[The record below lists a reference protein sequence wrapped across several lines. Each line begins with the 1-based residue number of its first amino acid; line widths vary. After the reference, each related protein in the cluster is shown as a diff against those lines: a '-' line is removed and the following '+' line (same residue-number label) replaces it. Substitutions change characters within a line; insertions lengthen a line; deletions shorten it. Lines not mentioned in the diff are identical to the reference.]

1 FVVQYL
7 NLMAMEDFAED
18 VMWDIL
24 SRLNYKTVSCCKCV
38 CKRWR
43 DLVLDPYFINN
54 LLWSNKKNQS
64 LMIHDT
70 TFDKRGRLK
79 WIEIQDTVVEVEKE
93 QLVDV
98 VTIYDVDLSR
108 PGVLSRFPDLIDFQ
122 VFIGPSV
129 NGLIC
134 VWDAFGNTYIVNP
147 IARQYLTLPD
157 NQSSII
163 GYGFGS
169 LDDASYKVI
178 RIFQRYLTPAYEDKN
193 KITQID
199 VFTLGTDSWRVLQPN
214 DHFSNIHGYM
224 GDGLFFNGRVH
235 WINAGGHQLF
245 AFELD
250 NENFKLF
257 PSPSFE
263 GEENE
268 QKYRGILGV
277 VKGCLSQGCYY
288 SCEIFTVWVMKEHG
302 IKDSWYKAFTI
313 KETRIARKLRCPLCL
328 LDGLKGG
335 ILIARAG
342 DKLVAYCLQTN
353 TLRTI
358 NLTSLPATSNRRNC
372 TVDIQSAI
380 TYHPTFLN
388 LQNFAS
394 PNTPVQTF

>member
-1 FVVQYL
+1 
-7 NLMAMEDFAED
+7 MEDFAED
-18 VMWDIL
+18 VMRDIL

-54 LLWSNKKNQS
+54 LLWSNKKNMS
-64 LMIHDT
+64 LMIHDAT
-70 TFDKRGRLK
+70 IILRGRLK
-79 WIEIQDTVVEVEKE
+79 WIEIQDKVVEVEKE

-108 PGVLSRFPDLIDFQ
+108 PGVLSRFPNLIDFQ

-129 NGLIC
+129 N
-134 VWDAFGNTYIVNP
+134 
-147 IARQYLTLPD
+147 
-157 NQSSII
+157 
-163 GYGFGS
+163 
-169 LDDASYKVI
+169 
-178 RIFQRYLTPAYEDKN
+178 AYEDTN
-193 KITQID
+193 KIIQID
-199 VFTLGTDSWRVLQPN
+199 VFTLGTDNWRVLQPN

-235 WINAGGHQLF
+235 WINAGGRHQLF

-268 QKYRGILGV
+268 HKYPGILGV
-277 VKGCLSQGCYY
+277 LKGCLSQGCYY

-328 LDGLKGG
+328 LDGLKGVEDDG
-335 ILIARAG
+335 GVEEDQVVQPQGNASDREYMTNLRDQIAQQLMQSGSTVNALLFLTDAKKTG
-342 DKLVAYCLQTN
+342 DINGYVGCMLLYV
-353 TLRTI
+353 TI
-358 NLTSLPATSNRRNC
+358 AVVMIYLSKECKP
-372 TVDIQSAI
+372 
-380 TYHPTFLN
+380 
-388 LQNFAS
+388 
-394 PNTPVQTF
+394 